1 MLKFSDEI
9 ESLSGLIDG
18 ERVRTGNMDKE
29 TRKYIQIINELESQL
44 QLEREKA
51 QSRDRNLDDLLHEK
65 D

>member
-1 MLKFSDEI
+1 
-9 ESLSGLIDG
+9 
-18 ERVRTGNMDKE
+18 MDKE

-51 QSRDRNLDDLLHEK
+51 QLRDRNLDGLLHEK

>member
-1 MLKFSDEI
+1 MKYDNTLLYEKNVEKDEKLLKFSDEI

-44 QLEREKA
+44 
-51 QSRDRNLDDLLHEK
+51 
-65 D
+65 